1 MKKWLESCS
10 AEGGKPNFFVI
21 ILLLSDYFAENSF
34 LKHY

>member
-21 ILLLSDYFAENSF
+21 IFLSDYFAKNSF
-34 LKHY
+34 